1 MEESPERIRA
11 GITLWGELHEQMGR
25 QLLEYNYSMWNLG
38 IMDAEV
44 KSFFFKMVHGE
55 LWLNQQRAHFEDL
68 DRWCTF
74 CGIMKKRELA
84 GRGINE
90 GMAEY
95 VAEMR
100 GLPPEN
106 TDHLF
111 WGCEVSR
118 RVINEFF
125 RITCGEQGRVVS
137 KEKFLGG
144 WLDISRIC
152 TIIGLFTVHYVKYYI
167 YTCRMRRRLPIV
179 QHLVDEFDYTTL
191 RLTRS
196 VKWRDGL
203 QQLVYTLSSIWM

>member
-1 MEESPERIRA
+1 MEESPDRIRA
-11 GITLWGELHEQMGR
+11 GITLWGEMHEHMGR
-25 QLLEYNYSMWNLG
+25 RLLEYNYSMWNVG
-38 IMDAEV
+38 IMDAEI
-44 KSFFFKMVHGE
+44 KSFLFKLVHGK
-55 LWLNQQRAHFEDL
+55 LLLNQQRAHFEDI

-90 GMAEY
+90 GMDEY

-100 GLPPEN
+100 NLPPEN

-111 WGCEVSR
+111 WECQVSR
-118 RVINEFF
+118 RVINDFF
-125 RITCGEQGRVVS
+125 RLTCGEQGRVVS

-144 WLDISRIC
+144 WQDISKMF

-167 YTCRMRRRLPIV
+167 FMCRMRRRLPIV
-179 QHLVDEFDYTTL
+179 QHLEDEFDYTTL

-196 VKWRDGL
+196 TKWSEGL
-203 QQLVYTLSSIWM
+203 QHLVHILSSIWT